1 MSSEATSRVGRAAR
15 VVGIVL
21 VYIAL
26 WVGITLLLAGIG
38 IRLMWVDISVDQ
50 MMLNIVTINA
60 DGGGGLVVWI
70 AVLGFG
76 LLPILITLGIWFLR
90 FRRRRRRERTA
101 GATQPR
107 RPSVWRRSLSG
118 VLVALVVVGGATAFV
133 STVRVGQYVKSAN
146 SEYDITDYY
155 RAPEVT
161 NAAAKDEHKN
171 LVLIYIES
179 GEATL
184 SDTTLFEKD
193 PFKPLEKSA
202 ALDDGWKSIENFQ
215 QYEGGGWT
223 MAGIVSTQCGIPL
236 KSNGTLTGQV
246 GMNKVDGVETYLGSQ
261 VCLGNVLKGQGYDNV
276 FMGGA
281 KGAFAGKGTYL
292 HDHGYDIEYDL
303 ETWRNKGEPADQYR
317 SDWGLS
323 DKRLMANA
331 RDEVDRLHAKAQKTG
346 QPFNLSMLTLDTH
359 EPVHIYDYCDVD
371 TEEALTSVFECS
383 VQQVADFV
391 DYMDKQGYLEDTSVV
406 IMGDH
411 LKHMGVTDKF
421 HEELDENPNRSIF
434 NRIWVAGQDREQLQV
449 REGADQLN
457 LFPTILDAAGVQL
470 KDRQA
475 GLGVSV
481 FSPTLP
487 KDSAQ
492 SLKPET
498 YKSVLDSRSKE
509 FYQRAWGG
517 QDTDEGSD

>member
-1 MSSEATSRVGRAAR
+1 MSSATVGRFRRAAKA
-15 VVGIVL
+15 VGGVL
-21 VYIAL
+21 VYILL
-26 WVGITLLLAGIG
+26 WAGITLLLAGIG
-38 IRLMWVDISVDQ
+38 IRLMWGDISVDQ

-60 DGGGGLVVWI
+60 DGGGGIVVWI

-76 LLPILITLGIWFLR
+76 LLPVLITLGVWFFR
-90 FRRRRRRERTA
+90 FRRRRRRERDT

-107 RPSVWRRSLSG
+107 SPSVWRRSLSG
-118 VLVALVVVGGATAFV
+118 LLVALVVVGGATAFV
-133 STVRVGQYVKSAN
+133 STVRVGQYIQSAN
-146 SEYDITDYY
+146 SEYDIADYY
-155 RAPEVT
+155 RAPVVT
-161 NAAAKDEHKN
+161 NPGATAEHKN

-193 PFKPLEKSA
+193 PFTPLETSA
-202 ALDDGWKSIENFQ
+202 SLDKGWKSIENFQ

-223 MAGIVSTQCGIPL
+223 MSGIVSTQCGIPL
-236 KSNGTLTGQV
+236 KSNGTLTGQI
-246 GMNKVDGVETYLGSQ
+246 GLNKVDGVATYLSGQ
-261 VCLGNVLKGQGYDNV
+261 DCLGNVLKEQGYDNV

-281 KGAFAGKGTYL
+281 KGAFAGKGIYL
-292 HDHGYDIEYDL
+292 HDHGYDTEYDL
-303 ETWRNKGEPADQYR
+303 DTWRNKGEPADQYR

-331 RDEVDRLHAKAQKTG
+331 RDEVDRLHAQAQITG

-371 TEEALTSVFECS
+371 TEEPLTSVFQCS

-391 DYMDKQGYLEDTSVV
+391 DYMDEQGYLEDTSVV

-411 LKHMGVTDKF
+411 LKHMGVADKF
-421 HEELDENPNRSIF
+421 HDELEENPDRSIF
-434 NRIWVAGQDREQLQV
+434 NRIWVAGQDRDRLQV
-449 REGADQLN
+449 RDGVDQLN
-457 LFPTILDAAGVQL
+457 LFPTLLEAAGVQV

-487 KDSAQ
+487 KNSAQ
-492 SLKPET
+492 ALNPET
-498 YKSVLDSRSKE
+498 YVKVLDARSKD
-509 FYQRAWGG
+509 FYQQAWGG
-517 QDTDEGSD
+517 QDTDQQDD